1 MVFLRKHKC
10 NKNSTIDWKMI
21 FFFYYSFKL
30 SSDFISLIDNCAKKI
45 KLENDFFFVILYK
58 ELDEFELGKLKNK
71 ITFLLLN

>member
-21 FFFYYSFKL
+21 FFFYSFKL

-45 KLENDFFFVILYK
+45 KLENVFFLILYK

>member
-1 MVFLRKHKC
+1 LE
-10 NKNSTIDWKMI
+10 NDL
-21 FFFYYSFKL
+21 FFFYSFKL

>member
-1 MVFLRKHKC
+1 LE
-10 NKNSTIDWKMI
+10 ND
-21 FFFYYSFKL
+21 FFFYSFKL